1 MKQMEIYVHGT
12 PRGHQNRGAETHRDY
27 ISTFYNRNNN
37 PAEKTQL
44 QIDLIDGVS
53 FYTYKRFSIV
63 DTEGRPDS
71 YFAMT
76 VAFGGQYCSDVYTL
90 YNLLDAV
97 YKKFGSLFIKTT
109 NQTEQYVVADFDH
122 ARHGDKPAVELIQ
135 EVIVKNI
142 ENKLESKLL
151 PLTAITTV
159 NKPQKEFNLLEVDS
173 PLFFDCM
180 KNYSI
185 IVSSGDKTT
194 AKRLEA
200 ANRHMADL
208 TARNKEM
215 DASNVQLKDKVEALS
230 RQNASLT
237 TQLSQSASASEKRYK
252 AQIDQL
258 TKEKD
263 KLKKERDEAKAKLD
277 KVSSTMNQLESPVK
291 ELTRLMA
298 GRFPESSNLRGTTSR
313 GTDLPNEPTRPA
325 TVRKKS
331 INSILLCCIL
341 VLNIAI
347 LVALFLTNAKG
358 QEMPNRPEPQPIV
371 TTDVTTPQKEV
382 APEES
387 KEEPEETTTTQTLT
401 VSSSN
406 SDFDNFKDC
415 KIDIVNGSSKLS
427 LNKPYELQILKNGK
441 KANVPVGTWSVI
453 AKGVLLNNQ
462 GNNKFSIEDKQ
473 FVGESVEISYI
484 VDNKTVITRI
494 CTIVAQ

>member
-12 PRGHQNRGAETHRDY
+12 PRGHQTRGTKTHTDY
-27 ISTFYNRNNN
+27 ISSFYNRNNN
-37 PAEKTQL
+37 PTEKTQL
-44 QIDLIDGVS
+44 QIDIIDGIS

-109 NQTEQYVVADFDH
+109 NQTEQYVVADFDQ
-122 ARHGDKPAVELIQ
+122 ARHGGKPAVELIQ

-142 ENKLESKLL
+142 ENKLSSKLL
-151 PLTAITTV
+151 PLGPITTV

-200 ANRHMADL
+200 ANMHVADL

-298 GRFPESSNLRGTTSR
+298 GRFPGDSNLGKKPIG
-313 GTDLPNEPTRPA
+313 GTDTTDKPTPPA
-325 TVRKKS
+325 PIRKKS

-341 VLNIAI
+341 VLNIVI

-358 QEMPNRPEPQPIV
+358 QETPNRPEPQPIV
-371 TTDVTTPQKEV
+371 TTDVTTPQEEV
-382 APEES
+382 DPEES
-387 KEEPEETTTTQTLT
+387 KEEPENAGMTQALT
-401 VSSSN
+401 VSSYN
-406 SDFDNFKDC
+406 SDFDDFKDC

-427 LNKPYELQILKNGK
+427 LNKTYELQILKNGK
-441 KANVPVGTWSVI
+441 KANVPAGTWSVI
-453 AKGVLLNNQ
+453 TKGVLLNNK
-462 GNNKFSIEDKQ
+462 GNNIFSIEDKSY
-473 FVGESVEISYI
+473 VGESVEISYI
-484 VDNKTVITRI
+484 VDNKPVITRT
-494 CTIVAQ
+494 CTIAVQ